1 MFCGGVI
8 AGHGSAGLIAAVAFV
23 SVMFSPISAVGHL
36 MLEFLYLLAF
46 ATAEEDLAYFENAPS
61 SKA

>member
-23 SVMFSPISAVGHL
+23 SVMFSPISAVGHP
-36 MLEFLYLLAF
+36 MLEFLCGALGLKTF
-46 ATAEEDLAYFENAPS
+46 NAP
-61 SKA
+61 ALNALGG